1 MNTVKKPTEAEIME
15 ALECCLKKQYCAFNE
30 GKCHLFENSYNGRFL
45 LLKECFDLINRKNA
59 RISDL
64 KSSLKQT
71 RQTVTTFESAYA
83 VGVRECAEMVK
94 THEKTKIGV
103 SLNVLI
109 ISEEEV
115 NKIVETLVH
124 SHKCTAKKEAPDN
137 V

>member
-1 MNTVKKPTEAEIME
+1 MNTVKQPTESEIMK
-15 ALECCLKKQYCAFNE
+15 ALECCSTPGKSCKECPAFVKVDRSE
-30 GKCHLFENSYNGRFL
+30 CKTFFL
-45 LLKECFDLINRKNA
+45 AAIQLLKSKNA

-115 NKIVETLVH
+115 NEIVETLVH
-124 SHKCTAKKEAPDN
+124 SHKCTAKKEDPDN